1 MLQDAIYH
9 GQVALDI
16 LEFDFHLPFKNG
28 KCNRENIEE
37 KIIEGILS
45 NELEPMNDQDVDII
59 CDLIDSLILELGV
72 KK

>member
-1 MLQDAIYH
+1 MRRGNKPEAEDYIK
-9 GQVALDI
+9 VR
-16 LEFDFHLPFKNG
+16 LEFLH
-28 KCNRENIEE
+28 EE